1 MEPEIESPIRI
12 VLPLDGSSL
21 AEQAIGFAQTLADG
35 SGEIALL
42 RVLLPARPVRGLLGD
57 VIVSAEGVLSRMR
70 ADAKAELGA
79 IACRLRQDSPEIT
92 TTVNVCVG
100 DPAEEIIRLARERNA
115 DLIVMASHGRGA
127 VGRLAFG
134 SVADRVART
143 SETPVMI
150 IRPQAARPELG
161 PVSIYRLLVPLD
173 GSDIAAQALPLAEA
187 IGKWLD
193 VPIHLLAALDI
204 SQATSYSLATG
215 ALFSEPLYDE
225 VFGRLRHDT
234 EQMLEQQAEQLRQSG
249 ISAEWEIVEGQA
261 VPTIENAAR
270 DGDVVV
276 MTTHGRGGVGRWVI
290 GSVAEKLVRH
300 CPAPVILLR
309 AKATAEGG
317 ESAMERDSS
326 AATSTA

>member
-12 VLPLDGSSL
+12 VLPLDGSAL
-21 AEQAIGFAQTLADG
+21 AEQAIGYAQSLADG

-70 ADAKAELGA
+70 ADAKADLDT
-79 IACRLRQDSPEIT
+79 IACRLRQNSPEIT
-92 TTVNVCVG
+92 TTLKVNVG
-100 DPAEEIIRLARERNA
+100 DPAEEIIREARERNA

-150 IRPQAARPELG
+150 IRPQDARPEIG
-161 PVSIYRLLVPLD
+161 PAPIYRLLVPLD
-173 GSDIAAQALPLAEA
+173 GSDIAAQALPFAEA
-187 IGKWLD
+187 LGKWLD
-193 VPIHLLAALDI
+193 VPIHLLTAVDI
-204 SQATSYSLATG
+204 SQATSYSLAAG
-215 ALFSEPLYDE
+215 ALFSDALYDE

-234 EQMLEQQAEQLRQSG
+234 EQMLEQQAEQLRQNG
-249 ISAEWEIVEGQA
+249 VSAEWELVDGQA
-261 VPTIENAAR
+261 VPTIENAVR

-276 MTTHGRGGVGRWVI
+276 MTSHGRGGVGRWVI
-290 GSVAEKLVRH
+290 GSVAEKLVRQ
-300 CPAPVILLR
+300 CPVPLVLIR
-309 AKATAEGG
+309 AKPTAESG
-317 ESAMERDSS
+317 ESPVERDSS
-326 AATSTA
+326 AAIATA